1 MKNNI
6 LNSYFFILFSFIP
19 ASIIVGPAVS
29 LANILLIDFSFILLI
44 LYKKDFKFLSNKT
57 VKLILLLCLYLVFNS
72 FISKDFSLGVN
83 RNFGFI
89 RFGILFCAFNYF
101 FYHQNSFNRIFV
113 IWVATLTIVAVDTY
127 IESFF
132 GQNILGY
139 KDAHLGQR
147 IVSFFKDEAIVGGYI
162 NGFYLVIIGYF
173 LILMGW
179 RFVSVVDF
187 LPIGQAIGAT
197 VPFLLLGV
205 LVCAILIGVA
215 WVFAH
220 NTVYTITSARI
231 VMRIG
236 AALTLT
242 LNLPYRE
249 LGNASL
255 KLHKDGSGTIALETT
270 GNINLSY
277 LVLWPHARAWRFS
290 PAQPALRCIQD
301 AQNVANILAEAAED
315 RINTPL
321 ITRDKLSFDAMT
333 AEKA

>member
-1 MKNNI
+1 MCAMSHN
-6 LNSYFFILFSFIP
+6 
-19 ASIIVGPAVS
+19 
-29 LANILLIDFSFILLI
+29 DFE
-44 LYKKDFKFLSNKT
+44 
-57 VKLILLLCLYLVFNS
+57 
-72 FISKDFSLGVN
+72 
-83 RNFGFI
+83 
-89 RFGILFCAFNYF
+89 
-101 FYHQNSFNRIFV
+101 
-113 IWVATLTIVAVDTY
+113 
-127 IESFF
+127 IEP
-132 GQNILGY
+132 ILGLPE
-139 KDAHLGQR
+139 KPPKGEDILWRGKPSTLALARDAL
-147 IVSFFKDEAIVGGYI
+147 
-162 NGFYLVIIGYF
+162 NLNWIIGYF

-220 NTVYTITSARI
+220 NTVYTITSSRI

-290 PAQPALRCIQD
+290 PAQPALRCIPD